1 MTSEITYFGALG
13 QGIAMKLVNNMLM
26 QVNRVL
32 IAEALALG
40 VKAGLDPTQMV
51 DTIRKTTGNR

>member
-1 MTSEITYFGALG
+1 MTSEITHLGALG
-13 QGIAMKLVNNMLM
+13 QGIAMKLVNNMLT

-40 VKAGLDPTQMV
+40 AKAGLDPT
-51 DTIRKTTGNR
+51 